1 MMKKTVQVVVVR
13 HPEKDGD
20 CITPY
25 GAQQAFASA
34 QQLNDLGVIIDRAYS
49 SGFHR
54 TWQAAMVMSSV
65 INWRDSV
72 TEISVNPK
80 FSYVAPLKGS
90 YQDDS
95 EGFLNEMG
103 KLRKN
108 GCTTIEAARNAGS
121 ERFKEYIRLAS
132 KNLQEGLFEVAR
144 ELIANGKLTA
154 LVLCHSPYTELCSDP
169 AETPLGLGESDAVIY
184 EVEVEFEEIMGEIS
198 KFGNAAIV
206 SSKLIPAPLPGKT
219 N

>member
-1 MMKKTVQVVVVR
+1 MEKTVSVVVVR

-34 QQLNDLGVIIDRAYS
+34 QQLQQLGIIIDRFYS

-54 TWQAAMVMSSV
+54 TWQAAMVMSAAISCYGKEE
-65 INWRDSV
+65 
-72 TEISVNPK
+72 EIEVNTH
-80 FSYVAPLKGS
+80 FSYLDPLEES

-206 SSKLIPAPLPGKT
+206 SSKLITAPLPGKT